1 MNSRSEASHVRK
13 SLTKLARLRRIGL
26 MILLGALFILTLV
39 LTIRLRDPG
48 ARLPLLTPV
57 EFAAAQQRW
66 QQHGLANYDVEVAV
80 STRQEET
87 YRIVVRAGNVISA
100 TRNGQPLKQ
109 RRTFDTWSVSGMFN
123 TMAIDLENVEMF
135 AAEQASQTPQLTLR
149 AAFDKERGYPLRY
162 HRTEQRKWS
171 PNYDVSWQVTF
182 HAVASQ

>member
-1 MNSRSEASHVRK
+1 
-13 SLTKLARLRRIGL
+13 
-26 MILLGALFILTLV
+26 
-39 LTIRLRDPG
+39 
-48 ARLPLLTPV
+48 
-57 EFAAAQQRW
+57 
-66 QQHGLANYDVEVAV
+66 
-80 STRQEET
+80 
-87 YRIVVRAGNVISA
+87 
-100 TRNGQPLKQ
+100 
-109 RRTFDTWSVSGMFN
+109 MFN